1 MTSAKRESVFP
12 RGMRWSCKSP
22 VHSTTSSGARAQTF
36 LAHSRKTESKV
47 VSCCVACGSLASVRA
62 CPCQS
67 TRRCILWGRV
77 GCVLKRLWR
86 HRSGIRLWG
95 GTPVFSGLWAACSEH
110 CKAALVQLFLQKSRC
125 CLVLREGHGT
135 SCVTVGNSPDSLRAS
150 VVTPR

>member
-1 MTSAKRESVFP
+1 
-12 RGMRWSCKSP
+12 MRWSCKSP

-62 CPCQS
+62 WSLSLSVYTQMHP
-67 TRRCILWGRV
+67 LGEG

-95 GTPVFSGLWAACSEH
+95 GTPGSSGLWAACSEH